1 MTGGEGGEGIVLEK
15 GASCVMI
22 VLLICELRSSSE
34 FVVNKNFYSSSF
46 FFFDI
51 FVSYLIGIVL
61 DSMTGWDDGGVRGDF
76 CCVKF
81 CFFTFLGA
89 FFSVLI

>member
-46 FFFDI
+46 FFLI
-51 FVSYLIGIVL
+51 FWFRIWLVL
-61 DSMTGWDDGGVRGDF
+61 CWIRWWDNDGGVRGDF
-76 CCVKF
+76 WCVKI
-81 CFFTFLGA
+81 FFLRS
-89 FFSVLI
+89 SVLSSRC

>member
-51 FVSYLIGIVL
+51 FVSYLVDIVL
-61 DSMTGWDDGGVRGDF
+61 DSMTGWDDSGCVVIFGV
-76 CCVKF
+76 
-81 CFFTFLGA
+81 
-89 FFSVLI
+89 